1 MEESVASY
9 QKELDL
15 ARTLAAK
22 AGAAAL
28 RRRGNGIVFESKAD
42 ESPVTAADR
51 ESEQI
56 IASGIAAAFP
66 DDGLL
71 GEEGTA
77 KASRNGR
84 RWIIDPIDGTRDF
97 IRNNLTWAVLIGLED
112 NQAGDVVAGVAHFPA
127 LDRTYTATQGGGA
140 FLNDEPIRVSAI
152 DSFSQAVISI
162 DGFSNVASHGFAS
175 RVPDWIA
182 ACWAFRSMGG
192 CLDAMLV
199 ASGQGEIWIE
209 MGGKPWDFAPL
220 KIIATEAGARFLDFN
235 GSSSIYGGNAI
246 IAVPKLADE
255 ALRFV
260 GGSGR

>member
-1 MEESVASY
+1 LSSY
-9 QKELDL
+9 QKELNLACTL
-15 ARTLAAK
+15 ARQ
-22 AGAAAL
+22 AGASAL
-28 RRRGNGIVFESKAD
+28 HRRGSGIVFESKAD

-51 ESEQI
+51 ESELI
-56 IASGIAAAFP
+56 IASGLDAAFP
-66 DDGLL
+66 ADGLL

-77 KASRNGR
+77 KESRSGR

-112 NQAGDVVAGVAHFPA
+112 IASGDVVAGVAHFPA
-127 LDRTYTATQGGGA
+127 LDRTYMATQGSGA
-140 FLNDEPIRVSAI
+140 FLNDGPIRVSAI
-152 DSFSQAVISI
+152 DSFAQAVISI
-162 DGFSNVASHGFAS
+162 DGFNNISSHAFGA

-192 CLDAMLV
+192 CLDAMMV
-199 ASGQGEIWIE
+199 ASGQLEIWIE
-209 MGGKPWDFAPL
+209 TGGKPWDFAPL
-220 KIIATEAGARFLDFN
+220 KIIATEAGARFLNFD

-246 IAVPKLADE
+246 IAVPQLADE

>member
-1 MEESVASY
+1 MAAF
-9 QKELDL
+9 QKELNLACSL
-15 ARTLAAK
+15 ARE

-28 RRRGNGIVFESKAD
+28 RRRGSGIVFESKAD

-51 ESEQI
+51 ESERI
-56 IASGIAAAFP
+56 IAGGIEAAFP
-66 DDGLL
+66 ADGLL

-77 KASRNGR
+77 KESRSGR

-112 NQAGDVVAGVAHFPA
+112 TASGEVVAGVAHFPA
-127 LDRTYTATQGGGA
+127 LDRTYMATQGGGA
-140 FLNDEPIRVSAI
+140 FLNDEPMRVSTI
-152 DSFSQAVISI
+152 DSIAQSVISI
-162 DGFSNVASHGFAS
+162 DGFNNVTAHGFAA
-175 RVPDWIA
+175 RVPEWIS

-199 ASGQGEIWIE
+199 ASGQAEIWIE
-209 MGGKPWDFAPL
+209 TGGKPWDFAPL
-220 KIIATEAGARFLDFN
+220 KIIATEAGARFLNFD
-235 GSSSIYGGNAI
+235 GASSIYGGNGI
-246 IAVPKLADE
+246 IAVPQLADE

>member
-1 MEESVASY
+1 MAAY

-15 ARTLAAK
+15 ARTLARE

-51 ESEQI
+51 ESERI
-56 IASGIAAAFP
+56 IAGGIEAAFP
-66 DDGLL
+66 ADGLL

-77 KASRNGR
+77 KESRSGR

-112 NQAGDVVAGVAHFPA
+112 SASGDVIAGVAHFPA
-127 LDRTYTATQGGGA
+127 LDRTYMATQGGGA
-140 FLNDEPIRVSAI
+140 YLNDGPIRISSI
-152 DSFSQAVISI
+152 DSIAQAIVSI
-162 DGFSNVASHGFAS
+162 EGFNNMARHGFAPGIS
-175 RVPDWIA
+175 EWVA
-182 ACWAFRSMGG
+182 SFWAFRSMGG
-192 CLDAMLV
+192 CLDAMFV
-199 ASGQGEIWIE
+199 AGGQAEIWIDP
-209 MGGKPWDFAPL
+209 GGKPWDFAAL
-220 KIIATEAGARFLDFN
+220 KVIATEAGARFLNFD
-235 GSSSIYGGNAI
+235 GASSIYAGNAI
-246 IAVPKLADE
+246 ISVPPLAAE

>member
-9 QKELDL
+9 QEELDL
-15 ARTLAAK
+15 ARTLARK

-28 RRRGNGIVFESKAD
+28 RRRGNGIAFESKAD
-42 ESPVTAADR
+42 ASPVTAADR

-56 IASGIAAAFP
+56 IASGIDVAFP
-66 DDGLL
+66 ADGLL

-77 KASRNGR
+77 KESRNGR

-112 NQAGDVVAGVAHFPA
+112 NEAGDIVAGVAHFPA

-140 FLNDEPIRVSAI
+140 LLNNDRIRISQI
-152 DSFSQAVISI
+152 DSIAQAVISI
-162 DGFSNVASHGFAS
+162 DGFSNMAHYDFAP
-175 RVPDWIA
+175 RIPEWIA
-182 ACWAFRSMGG
+182 PFWAFRSMGG

-199 ASGQGEIWIE
+199 AGGQAEIWIE
-209 MGGKPWDFAPL
+209 PGGKPWDFAPL
-220 KIIATEAGARFLDFN
+220 KLIAMEAGARFLNFD
-235 GSSSIYGGNAI
+235 GSNSIYGGNAI
-246 IAVPKLADE
+246 IAVPPLADE

-260 GGSGR
+260 GASGR